1 MITKMTIENF
11 KCFQTNEVFLEK
23 ATLLLGTN
31 SGGKTSFIQALL
43 LSKMALNKHGNMNL
57 LSNDYGLNLHSF
69 DEIINSEG
77 DDFFKVGIQNKSS
90 LDIVYKSTDDSNIL
104 NIEVS
109 GNQEVLGH
117 PVVYLS
123 SDRSVSK
130 TQIAG
135 DVNNLKLGNFNE
147 QLAFIIEKGKQKNKI
162 PFYSERNY
170 WDTKNTQ
177 LFDMQVND
185 WLNYIL
191 PSNSVTSKK
200 YGDDNLY
207 SLLFGNGRPMRQGSV
222 GYGVS
227 FIIPIIVA
235 CLIADK
241 ESILVIENPELHL
254 HPKAQSNMASFL
266 ATIAASGV
274 QLVIETHSDHIING
288 FRKSI
293 LRKEIDI
300 SNTDIIIN
308 FFNNENRCKIEKVSL
323 NEKAEIDNWPI
334 GFMDQEEYDL
344 FEMRKLRRN
353 SHE

>member
-11 KCFQTNEVFLEK
+11 KCFQMNEVFLEK

-31 SGGKTSFIQALL
+31 SGGKSSFIQALL
-43 LSKMALNKHGNMNL
+43 LSKMSLNGKSNMNL

-77 DDFFKVGIQNKSS
+77 EDFFKVVIQNESS

-109 GNQEVLGH
+109 GNQEVLGN
-117 PVVYLS
+117 PVIYLS
-123 SDRSVSK
+123 ADRSVSK

-135 DVNNLKLGNFNE
+135 DVNNLELGNFNE

-170 WDTKNTQ
+170 WDAKNTQ

-207 SLLFGNGRPMRQGSV
+207 ALLFGHGRPMRQGSV

-227 FIIPIIVA
+227 FILPIIVA

-293 LRKEIDI
+293 LRKEVNI

-308 FFNNENRCKIEKVSL
+308 YFNNENQCNIEKVSL
-323 NEKAEIDNWPI
+323 NEKAEIVNWPT
-334 GFMDQEEYDL
+334 GFMDQEEFDL

-353 SHE
+353 HE